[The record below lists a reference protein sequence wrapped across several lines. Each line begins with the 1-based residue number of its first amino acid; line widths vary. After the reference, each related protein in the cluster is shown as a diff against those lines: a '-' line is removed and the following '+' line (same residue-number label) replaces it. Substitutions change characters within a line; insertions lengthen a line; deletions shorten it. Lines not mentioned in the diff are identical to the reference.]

1 MSARP
6 RISVLRFRQLSTG
19 RFYVPRDQVDQRLGV
34 RKGLE
39 PATRPVEL
47 PASPIRLA
55 RLRPVSRRGQMVE
68 SADELLVVTAETE
81 DVREATGRDEVL
93 ATLERALGV
102 PQSGADAALWR
113 GPLVVVVDHAA
124 PS

>member
-1 MSARP
+1 MSERP

-19 RFYVPRDQVDQRLGV
+19 RFYVPRDEGEQRLDV

-47 PASPIRLA
+47 PTSPIRLA
-55 RLRPVSRRGQMVE
+55 RLRPVPSRGQMVE
-68 SADELLVVTAETE
+68 PADELLVVPAEAE

-93 ATLERALGV
+93 AALESALGV
-102 PQSGADAALWR
+102 PEGGADAALWR
-113 GPLVVVVDHAA
+113 GPLVVVDHAGA
-124 PS
+124 S